1 MLRRPTK
8 TLLYT
13 RVTIIPNAGRT
24 RVWSEQH
31 KMWVQCDKDPSF
43 RASLHNKVVRVE
55 RVDPFNRASFL
66 KLV

>member
-1 MLRRPTK
+1 MQ
-8 TLLYT
+8 T
-13 RVTIIPNAGRT
+13 RVKAIIGHKGVRL
-24 RVWSEQH
+24 WSEDY
-31 KMWVQCDKDPSF
+31 KMYVQCDKDPGF